1 MVGKE
6 CNSFFP
12 PKCSTTFM
20 TNIFRP
26 QCMGFLLKSTN
37 HRISV
42 PNSLSRRLQ
51 KLCPVVATHSKP
63 RKPLVVANKIGYK
76 QKERL
81 RIVFSIITIHEY
93 NSLGSA
99 VRFTL
104 EITLVCLILNFVEH
118 VWKRNVPFL
127 CKSNWKARIA

>member
-1 MVGKE
+1 MFWHIYDKH
-6 CNSFFP
+6 FL
-12 PKCSTTFM
+12 TTVH
-20 TNIFRP
+20 
-26 QCMGFLLKSTN
+26 GFLLKSTN

-42 PNSLSRRLQ
+42 PNSLRRRRLQ

-81 RIVFSIITIHEY
+81 RMVFSIITIPEY

-127 CKSNWKARIA
+127 CKSN